1 MTSRRRRPLGS
12 RLRNPECLEPR
23 ELLAGHGFGGAFQH
37 FQPAFAAALHAGPVA
52 GVSAFALANA
62 RGQAIA
68 SLGGDASEG
77 HPTVLTATLVD
88 SEGSATG
95 TVKLTT
101 YTEDDAT
108 ETRLKVSVTGA
119 AADSTLDV
127 TIGETVVGQI
137 TTDADGAG
145 QLILS
150 SEPEDDEQPLPDD
163 FPTDVVAGTAVSVGS
178 LSGTLAVGGGHA
190 GGCHSSDHTALNAS
204 LTDPDNSASAGT
216 VAYHTKTRDG
226 VTTTRFSVSVTG
238 AAADS
243 SLEVSIGDVVVGQ
256 VATDSTGAG
265 TLVLSSDPADDE
277 SPLPANFPTS
287 IAAGTTVTVGTLS
300 GTFEETHAEHG
311 FRARRFR

>member
-1 MTSRRRRPLGS
+1 MTTRRRKLLGS
-12 RLRNPECLEPR
+12 RLRNPECLEAR

-52 GVSAFALANA
+52 GASAFAFAGA
-62 RGQAIA
+62 RDQAFA
-68 SLGGDASEG
+68 EFGPHASEG
-77 HPTVLTATLVD
+77 DRTVLTATLVD

-145 QLILS
+145 KLILS
-150 SEPEDDEQPLPDD
+150 SDPEDDEQALPAD
-163 FPTDVVAGTAVSVGS
+163 FPTDVVAGTTVSVGS
-178 LSGTLAVGGGHA
+178 LTGTLAAGRGHA
-190 GGCHSSDHTALNAS
+190 GGCHGAEGTALNAS

-216 VAYHTKTRDG
+216 VAYHTSTRDG
-226 VTTTRFSVSVTG
+226 VATTRFSVSVTG

-243 SLEVSIGDVVVGQ
+243 SLDVSIGDVVVGQ

-265 TLVLSSDPADDE
+265 TLVLSSDPGDGE
-277 SPLPANFPTS
+277 SALSANFPTS
-287 IAAGTTVTVGTLS
+287 IAADTTVTVGTLS
-300 GTFEETHAEHG
+300 GTFAETYTEHS
-311 FRARRFR
+311 FRSRRFR